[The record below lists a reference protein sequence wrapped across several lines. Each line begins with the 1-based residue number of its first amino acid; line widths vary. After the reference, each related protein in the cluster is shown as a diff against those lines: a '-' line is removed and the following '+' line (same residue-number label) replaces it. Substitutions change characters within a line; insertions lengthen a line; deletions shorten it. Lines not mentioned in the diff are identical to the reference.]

1 MVGVK
6 GRSGKV
12 RDAAHHSAK
21 RAAGRLAGLAK
32 RDNQRRSDDAAEDQ
46 DHGDQPPAVSGARF
60 AVRSWIDY
68 KDYLAC
74 ELQKE
79 KIAAAKIEV
88 ETATTKRDVE
98 RGALM
103 TRDQV
108 RLRDEAHT
116 AAIKEGLSSVTELLT
131 AHVPPDRLLD
141 AQKAAREWADRFL
154 ENLAAVLEG
163 AK

>member
-6 GRSGKV
+6 GRSGK
-12 RDAAHHSAK
+12 ASTPAHFSAK
-21 RAAGRLAGLAK
+21 REAGRLAGLAK
-32 RDNQRRSDDAAEDQ
+32 RNNLRQSDDSGDDADQ
-46 DHGDQPPAVSGARF
+46 VSKPPAVTDARF
-60 AVRSWIDY
+60 PVKSWIDY

-108 RLRDEAHT
+108 RVRDEAHT

-131 AHVPPDRLLD
+131 AHVPADRLLD

-154 ENLAAVLEG
+154 ENLAAALEG